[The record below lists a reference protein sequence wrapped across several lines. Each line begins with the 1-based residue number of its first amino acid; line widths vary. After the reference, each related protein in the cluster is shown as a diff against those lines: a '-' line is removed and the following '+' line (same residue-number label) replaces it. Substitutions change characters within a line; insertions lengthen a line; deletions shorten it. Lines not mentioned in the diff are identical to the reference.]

1 MDTSMVLSAIF
12 PSSPARDACPTTRMF
27 TMSSADMG
35 GLVVST
41 VVATV
46 VSSIGAV
53 SVSGGRV
60 YSSVASV

>member
-1 MDTSMVLSAIF
+1 MDTSMVVSAIW
-12 PSSPARDACPTTRMF
+12 PSSPAREAWPTTRMLM
-27 TMSSADMG
+27 MSSAVIG
-35 GLVVST
+35 GLVVSS

-46 VSSIGAV
+46 VSSVDSG